1 MEGKYIISQVKIH
14 ANPLMKNVVE
24 LHSFIKSIP
33 IDDNIGKEIV
43 LLVTSNIMNNKTFF
57 TDSNGLELQKRILN
71 YRPTWDLDVK
81 SYFSYKYSN

>member
-1 MEGKYIISQVKIH
+1 M
-14 ANPLMKNVVE
+14 
-24 LHSFIKSIP
+24 
-33 IDDNIGKEIV
+33 
-43 LLVTSNIMNNKTFF
+43 LVTSNIMNNKTFF